1 MSSGPHWVIF
11 NRPNEGIYSTYE
23 DAVSKNTTSDASI
36 KIIRY
41 ESFIEAFS
49 ALCLHGETGECFTGQ
64 KVRELCCVNEFPC
77 MWDSDDD
84 NDEEAILNSVCSL
97 FDEGECSGAIKSPE
111 QDNVK
116 DSTEKGEDRNGDDI
130 EVGDKGGVDTSPKN
144 SK

>member
-11 NRPNEGIYSTYE
+11 NGPNEGIYSRYE

-49 ALCLHGETGECFTGQ
+49 ALCLHGETGQCFNGQ
-64 KVRELCCVNEFPC
+64 QARELCCVNEFPC

-84 NDEEAILNSVCSL
+84 NDEEVILNSVCSL
-97 FDEGECSGAIKSPE
+97 FDEGECSGANKSPE

-116 DSTEKGEDRNGDDI
+116 DSNDKGEDRNGDDI